1 MTWLSKEL
9 KEKMTDEEIKKFEN
23 LENKY
28 MEKRFVTS
36 KILNRSI
43 VPKWLQSL
51 EEQFKDVIEDLRED
65 IQATGELELKE
76 DFVQALYGVDPEDI
90 KFGKFCKLFW
100 VQRRFAIMMNY
111 LEYLENKYLSDD
123 NEHETSE
130 KDIDDLKSNKGK

>member
-9 KEKMTDEEIKKFEN
+9 KEKMTDEEIKKFED
-23 LENKY
+23 LETKY
-28 MEKRFVTS
+28 TEKRFVTS

-43 VPKWLQSL
+43 VPKWLSAL
-51 EEQFKDVIEDLRED
+51 EEQFKDVIEDLQED

-90 KFGKFCKLFW
+90 KFGKYCKLFW

-111 LEYLENKYLSDD
+111 LEYLEDKYLSDD